1 MSMELHARSAVR
13 DTSFWF
19 RVPRSAPAPDQPTT
33 SRRFLYGQP
42 VQHGCGPVYP
52 ALALALTL
60 ALTLTLLTP
69 TSPSLAYPGC
79 SWVFCRQRQDS
90 SLRRGGEQL
99 SVVVLAEHP
108 WSSVLRPLSQV
119 AGPLL
124 FSSGPQA
131 LEQVF
136 QEVSAWPPPTSGP
149 LLQLQVGATTLSSRL
164 PPFTT
169 LPCPS
174 CTTAVDKGPLL
185 RLTSSGSVR
194 SVSRSNSNMDPLAP
208 PGGAGGL
215 PGGGLPRGAG
225 SGQWSS
231 GQWSSGRPGAQPSP
245 PPPGPGAAPV
255 ALLPRRLSLTS
266 GVGDPAV
273 GGSPGAGAFCEA
285 DVFGALSAH
294 LNRLWQLWEMVLL
307 CKPLLVVAP
316 SPTDC
321 SAAVAALISLT
332 APLPYARDFRPYYTI
347 HDPGFAALA
356 NGGLPGGG
364 GQQGGEPELP
374 CLLGVTN
381 LYFVRA
387 LAHWPSVLSVGVRDA
402 GGPWSGASARSSAS
416 GGVGLAASSAL
427 TAAVGVGGGGEGAEA
442 ARAGGPGTLRRGLT
456 AGCPP
461 GSPLSSCSCCA
472 PLPCVPPPAS
482 WTAWGGS
489 SAALAELYGRLL
501 AAPSFNTWFEL
512 QRRRLQH
519 LLPPAAPPSPSGSP
533 SAASPGL
540 AWFSTARKHLDEV
553 ELVGLF
559 GALEAQLRTAIADAQ
574 ATDAPEEAA
583 LSVTRLQSELATLF
597 LGIGQE
603 DLQLLCI
610 SAPHRQA
617 LLLEAAQQRPLHN
630 NAIGVSIRPS
640 HVVDT
645 QQAIP
650 PSPVSLA
657 AGGPMPAAGSLNVS
671 ASVRKLGPIHPFSCW
686 QELEKQFLFEQPR
699 LHPTRLI
706 AMVKSLVKSL
716 PDRHSSELG
725 PYLSPRSSQW
735 WRLLLLHCQ
744 PQLPSFNSQDMSM
757 LLWALA
763 SMATAPLSCLGP
775 GPPLT
780 PGAGRGAGQ
789 AQSTTVALLLP
800 PGFLPQLLEAYLSA
814 SAPQLSRAAPQ
825 ALANMGWA
833 LAVVEAPVASSPW
846 AAAFW
851 QASALQ
857 ASASPPAALAQMLWA
872 AARLGLAPPPDWPL
886 QLADAALGCLQAC
899 QAQDLANILWA
910 LAKLRARP
918 SPEWMTA
925 WLAAVGRRLGGSA
938 PFPAPELSAL
948 LVGLAHLGFQP
959 GPASLAPLLEALRG
973 RLHRAGPQVM
983 CNSLWALAKLRVQP
997 GQAWM
1002 QEVLGSLALQLEGAG
1017 PAELAMCWWAL
1028 GRLGYR
1034 PPGSLVR
1041 ELQTELRLQ
1050 AEALR
1055 ARELVMLL
1063 QGYTRL
1069 GLVLPKPGLDR
1080 LMSLL
1085 LRKLSLLWRRA
1096 RCTRLR
1102 PAVLTTCSALSA
1114 LALMARS
1121 SQGRHGLSQHTVVR
1135 QLLCRATRQS
1145 RIQWHRAGPGAAQQ
1159 QQQGGPRGQPGG
1171 PEGAAAQT
1179 APCRPALPPPAGL
1192 AGWRPGDIALV
1203 LSSLVALRQ
1212 LPPARWCQAALTSL
1226 QASPPGSWPLKDLA
1240 MAAWALARLQ
1250 RLTATPPPRPAP
1262 PPAPAGW
1269 TTPPPPSPP
1278 PTVPPAAGGPA
1289 CPQAE
1294 RLSVQG
1300 QLSGQ
1305 QRAGLLASVEAARL
1319 QPSQDWV
1326 QAMSPALQP
1335 VLQPAV

>member
-1 MSMELHARSAVR
+1 
-13 DTSFWF
+13 
-19 RVPRSAPAPDQPTT
+19 
-33 SRRFLYGQP
+33 
-42 VQHGCGPVYP
+42 
-52 ALALALTL
+52 
-60 ALTLTLLTP
+60 
-69 TSPSLAYPGC
+69 
-79 SWVFCRQRQDS
+79 
-90 SLRRGGEQL
+90 
-99 SVVVLAEHP
+99 
-108 WSSVLRPLSQV
+108 
-119 AGPLL
+119 
-124 FSSGPQA
+124 
-131 LEQVF
+131 
-136 QEVSAWPPPTSGP
+136 
-149 LLQLQVGATTLSSRL
+149 
-164 PPFTT
+164 
-169 LPCPS
+169 
-174 CTTAVDKGPLL
+174 
-185 RLTSSGSVR
+185 
-194 SVSRSNSNMDPLAP
+194 
-208 PGGAGGL
+208 
-215 PGGGLPRGAG
+215 
-225 SGQWSS
+225 
-231 GQWSSGRPGAQPSP
+231 
-245 PPPGPGAAPV
+245 
-255 ALLPRRLSLTS
+255 
-266 GVGDPAV
+266 
-273 GGSPGAGAFCEA
+273 
-285 DVFGALSAH
+285 
-294 LNRLWQLWEMVLL
+294 
-307 CKPLLVVAP
+307 
-316 SPTDC
+316 
-321 SAAVAALISLT
+321 
-332 APLPYARDFRPYYTI
+332 
-347 HDPGFAALA
+347 
-356 NGGLPGGG
+356 
-364 GQQGGEPELP
+364 
-374 CLLGVTN
+374 
-381 LYFVRA
+381 
-387 LAHWPSVLSVGVRDA
+387 
-402 GGPWSGASARSSAS
+402 
-416 GGVGLAASSAL
+416 
-427 TAAVGVGGGGEGAEA
+427 
-442 ARAGGPGTLRRGLT
+442 
-456 AGCPP
+456 
-461 GSPLSSCSCCA
+461 
-472 PLPCVPPPAS
+472 
-482 WTAWGGS
+482 
-489 SAALAELYGRLL
+489 
-501 AAPSFNTWFEL
+501 
-512 QRRRLQH
+512 
-519 LLPPAAPPSPSGSP
+519 
-533 SAASPGL
+533 
-540 AWFSTARKHLDEV
+540 
-553 ELVGLF
+553 
-559 GALEAQLRTAIADAQ
+559 
-574 ATDAPEEAA
+574 
-583 LSVTRLQSELATLF
+583 
-597 LGIGQE
+597 
-603 DLQLLCI
+603 
-610 SAPHRQA
+610 
-617 LLLEAAQQRPLHN
+617 
-630 NAIGVSIRPS
+630 
-640 HVVDT
+640 
-645 QQAIP
+645 
-650 PSPVSLA
+650 
-657 AGGPMPAAGSLNVS
+657 MPAAGSLNVS

-686 QELEKQFLFEQPR
+686 QELEEQFLFEQPR

-725 PYLSPRSSQW
+725 PYLRLGDRLLGEVPRMLPRCRPREGATLAWLAAKLRLAGGSSSPWLPEPSQPHPPPSPLPLPLSPSGPPTPPPPLRPAPSALAPGLVHLPAGTPPSGPPPPPALRTAQVRRAPLWPPANVLPPLTPLPGAGQPVALIPPQLAPPAAPPPGPPAPVMPGHAPLLPPLSPRSSQW

-800 PGFLPQLLEAYLSA
+800 PGFLPQLLEVTQQQLEHAGRGAGSQPQQRYPPGAPPGPLPPHRPPPPRAWEWGPQALSNSLWALATLRVRPPPAWLQAYLSA

-833 LAVVEAPVASSPW
+833 LAVVEAPVAGSPW

-857 ASASPPAALAQMLWA
+857 ASASPP
-872 AARLGLAPPPDWPL
+872 RSPGPDA
-886 QLADAALGCLQAC
+886 LADAALGCLQDC

-1041 ELQTELRLQ
+1041 ELQAELRLQ

-1096 RCTRLR
+1096 RSTRLR

-1121 SQGRHGLSQHTVVR
+1121 TQGRHGLSQHTVVR
-1135 QLLCRATRQS
+1135 QLLCRATRQARS
-1145 RIQWHRAGPGAAQQ
+1145 QWHRAGPGAAQQ
-1159 QQQGGPRGQPGG
+1159 QQQGGPRGQPVG

-1179 APCRPALPPPAGL
+1179 PSCRPPLPPPAGL
-1192 AGWRPGDIALV
+1192 AGWGPGDIALV

-1250 RLTATPPPRPAP
+1250 RLQRHPRLAP
-1262 PPAPAGW
+1262 PPLLPLLAGPL
-1269 TTPPPPSPP
+1269 TPPLPTPHRPPRCRRPRLPPRWHSPRRPPLASRAWLRALLPHLREGAGQPAALAALPAAQLVSLLQGMARLSATAALTAPPRHPAHALLPP
-1278 PTVPPAAGGPA
+1278 PQPLPPAHLVRGKAGGRQGGWGGAQHPA
-1289 CPQAE
+1289 PLWHALQPVWAVLLVQAE

>member
-19 RVPRSAPAPDQPTT
+19 RVPRSAPAPDQPTS
-33 SRRFLYGQP
+33 SRRFLYGHP
-42 VQHGCGPVYP
+42 VQHGYGPVYP
-52 ALALALTL
+52 ALALTLTL
-60 ALTLTLLTP
+60 ALTLALLTP

-131 LEQVF
+131 LEQV
-136 QEVSAWPPPTSGP
+136 
-149 LLQLQVGATTLSSRL
+149 GATTLSSRL

-174 CTTAVDKGPLL
+174 CSTAVDKGPLL

-208 PGGAGGL
+208 AGGAGGL

-231 GQWSSGRPGAQPSP
+231 GQWSSGPRPSAPLLPLASAPGTSQGMGGPAAFIRNSSPAGMGPSVPFPTPSLPLQPVILPPGPDPGSRPGAQPSP
-245 PPPGPGAAPV
+245 PPPGPGTAPM

-381 LYFVRA
+381 LYFVR
-387 LAHWPSVLSVGVRDA
+387 
-402 GGPWSGASARSSAS
+402 
-416 GGVGLAASSAL
+416 
-427 TAAVGVGGGGEGAEA
+427 
-442 ARAGGPGTLRRGLT
+442 
-456 AGCPP
+456 
-461 GSPLSSCSCCA
+461 
-472 PLPCVPPPAS
+472 
-482 WTAWGGS
+482 
-489 SAALAELYGRLL
+489 
-501 AAPSFNTWFEL
+501 
-512 QRRRLQH
+512 
-519 LLPPAAPPSPSGSP
+519 
-533 SAASPGL
+533 
-540 AWFSTARKHLDEV
+540 V

-617 LLLEAAQQRPLHN
+617 LLLEAAQQ
-630 NAIGVSIRPS
+630 
-640 HVVDT
+640 
-645 QQAIP
+645 QAIP

-657 AGGPMPAAGSLNVS
+657 AGPMPAAGSLNVS

-725 PYLSPRSSQW
+725 PYLRLGDRLLGEPKSDAPHYGRLPTCYPPSPPSQALVSLWPSYPPQLAPPAAPPPGPPAPVLPGHAPLLPPLSPRSSQW

-780 PGAGRGAGQ
+780 PGAGRGGGQ

-833 LAVVEAPVASSPW
+833 LAVVEAPVAGSPW

-1121 SQGRHGLSQHTVVR
+1121 TQGRHGLSQHTVVR
-1135 QLLCRATRQS
+1135 QLLCRATRQA

-1159 QQQGGPRGQPGG
+1159 QQQGGPRGQPVG
-1171 PEGAAAQT
+1171 PEGAAGQT

-1192 AGWRPGDIALV
+1192 AGWCPGDIALV

-1250 RLTATPPPRPAP
+1250 RLQRHPRLAPPPLLPLLAGPLTPPPPH
-1262 PPAPAGW
+1262 
-1269 TTPPPPSPP
+1269 PPPSPP
-1278 PTVPPAAGGPA
+1278 LPAAPPAPKVAQPSPPPPGQP
-1289 CPQAE
+1289 AE